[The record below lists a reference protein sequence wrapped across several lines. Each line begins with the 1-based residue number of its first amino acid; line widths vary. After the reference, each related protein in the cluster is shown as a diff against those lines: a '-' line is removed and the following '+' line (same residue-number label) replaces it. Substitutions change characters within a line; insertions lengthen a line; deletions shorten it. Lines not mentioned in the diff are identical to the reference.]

1 MTASMV
7 AEGAF
12 TPEAA
17 RVRQVL
23 ERVFELMPP
32 DAAWRVLDLG
42 CGTGDAAFD
51 LAAARPAAHVTAV
64 DLSSA
69 SIEAAEERRGHD
81 PSGERVHPRQGDY
94 LALDLGAPF
103 DLIVAN
109 QSLHLIA
116 DPAGRLVPKL
126 AADLTENGLLVV
138 DMPYRGPY
146 NAMTIAIRRVLGRL
160 RGPRLDAAALRAAR
174 ALHRGSVSTEQLRE
188 RLVYLY
194 VVPERLAGK
203 AFDAQLERA
212 GLDLVDRRPMRQAS
226 PAQPRHHLSVY
237 RKRP

>member
-1 MTASMV
+1 MTASLV

-12 TPEAA
+12 TPDAE
-17 RVRQVL
+17 RVREVL

-32 DAAWRVLDLG
+32 EAAWRVLDLG
-42 CGTGDAAFD
+42 SGTGDAAFV
-51 LAAARPAAHVTAV
+51 LAAARPSAHLTAV

-69 SIEAAEERRGHD
+69 SIEAAERRRGHD
-81 PSGERVHPRQGDY
+81 PAGERVEPLQGDY
-94 LALDLGAPF
+94 LTLDLGAPF

-116 DPAGRLVPKL
+116 DPAGRLVSKL
-126 AADLTENGLLVV
+126 AADLADDGLLVV

-146 NAMTIAIRRVLGRL
+146 NAIAIAIRRALARL
-160 RGPRLDAAALRAAR
+160 RGPRLDAAALRVAR

-203 AFDAQLERA
+203 EFDVQLERA
-212 GLDLVDRRPMRQAS
+212 GLGLVDRRPMRHAS

>member
-1 MTASMV
+1 
-7 AEGAF
+7 
-12 TPEAA
+12 
-17 RVRQVL
+17 
-23 ERVFELMPP
+23 
-32 DAAWRVLDLG
+32 
-42 CGTGDAAFD
+42 
-51 LAAARPAAHVTAV
+51 VTAV

-69 SIEAAEERRGHD
+69 SLEAAKRRREHD
-81 PSGERVHPRQGDY
+81 PAGERVELRHGDY

-116 DPAGRLVPKL
+116 DPAGRLVSKL
-126 AADLTENGLLVV
+126 AADLAEDGLLVV
-138 DMPYRGPY
+138 DMPYSGPY
-146 NAMTIAIRRVLGRL
+146 NAVTIAIRRALARL
-160 RGPRLDAAALRAAR
+160 RGPRLDAAALRVAR
-174 ALHRGSVSTEQLRE
+174 AVHRGSVPVEQLRE

-203 AFDAQLERA
+203 AFDSQLERA
-212 GLDLVDRRPMRQAS
+212 GLDLIDRRPMRHAS